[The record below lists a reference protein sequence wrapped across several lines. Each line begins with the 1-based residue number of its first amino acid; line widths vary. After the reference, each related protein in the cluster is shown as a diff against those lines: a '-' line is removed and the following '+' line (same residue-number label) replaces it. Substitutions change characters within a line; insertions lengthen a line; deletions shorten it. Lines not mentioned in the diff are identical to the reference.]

1 MVELKRFVD
10 EKADPGIRYD
20 THNGGNNAMIERAN
34 GSQRSTSLLNVH
46 VFEHLPQVF
55 VSEAA
60 QNLYSISFFWLFSVE
75 NFKIKNIGLH

>member
-1 MVELKRFVD
+1 MVELKRFID

-20 THNGGNNAMIERAN
+20 AHNGGNNAVIERAE

-60 QNLYSISFFWLFSVE
+60 KIYIQYLFFLAIFSG
-75 NFKIKNIGLH
+75 KL